1 MGIFDYETECKTI
14 IAGMI
19 ALAISHTAMAD
30 DIKVAVVGAMS
41 GPIAQWGDMEFNGA
55 RQAIKDI
62 NAKGGIKG
70 DKLVGVEYDDA
81 CDPKQA
87 VAVANKIVNDGIK
100 YVIGHLCSS
109 STQPASDIY
118 EDEGILMISPGATN
132 PELTQRGYQHIMRT
146 AGLDSS
152 QGPTAAK
159 YILETVKPQRIAIIH
174 DKQQYGEGL
183 ARSVQDGLKAANA
196 NVVFFDGITAGEKD
210 FSALIARLK
219 KENIDFVYYGG
230 YYPEMGQMLRQARSV
245 GLKTTNP
252 ELTQRGYQHIM
263 RTAGLESSQGPTAAK
278 FILETVNPQRIAI
291 LHDNQQYGEG
301 LARSVQD
308 GLKAANANVVFFD
321 GITAGEKDFS
331 ALIARLKKENIDF
344 VYYGGYYPEMG
355 QMLRQARSVGLK
367 TQFMGPEGVGNAS
380 LSNIAGDAAEGML
393 VTMPKRYDQDPTNQ
407 GIVDALKADKKD
419 PSGPYVWITYAAVQS
434 LATALERTGSDEPLA
449 LVKDLKANGANTVDK
464 KDPSGPYVWITYAAV
479 QSLATALER
488 TGSDEPLA
496 LVKDLKANGANT
508 VIGPLNWDEK
518 GDLKGFDFGVFQW
531 HADGSVSSSGTPTVH
546 PRQPSDH
553 PTARKMRAGLERLPY
568 V

>member
-1 MGIFDYETECKTI
+1 MNIKGKALL
-14 IAGMI
+14 AGCI
-19 ALAISHTAMAD
+19 ALAFSNMALAE

-41 GPIAQWGDMEFNGA
+41 GPVAQYGDQEFTGA
-55 RQAIKDI
+55 EQAVADI

-70 DKLVGVEYDDA
+70 NKLQIVKYDDA

-87 VAVANKIVNDGIK
+87 VAVANKVVNDGIK

-118 EDEGILMISPGATN
+118 EDEGILMITPAATA
-132 PELTQRGYQHIMRT
+132 PELTARGYQLILRT
-146 AGLDSS
+146 TGLDSD

-159 YILETVKPQRIAIIH
+159 YILEKVKPQRIAIVH

-183 ARSVQDGLKAANA
+183 ARAVQDGLKKGNA

-210 FSALIARLK
+210 FSTL
-219 KENIDFVYYGG
+219 V
-230 YYPEMGQMLRQARSV
+230 
-245 GLKTTNP
+245 
-252 ELTQRGYQHIM
+252 
-263 RTAGLESSQGPTAAK
+263 
-278 FILETVNPQRIAI
+278 
-291 LHDNQQYGEG
+291 
-301 LARSVQD
+301 
-308 GLKAANANVVFFD
+308 
-321 GITAGEKDFS
+321 
-331 ALIARLKKENIDF
+331 ARLKKENIDF

-393 VTMPKRYDQDPTNQ
+393 VTMPKRYDQDPANK
-407 GIVDALKADKKD
+407 GIVDALKA
-419 PSGPYVWITYAAVQS
+419 
-434 LATALERTGSDEPLA
+434 
-449 LVKDLKANGANTVDK
+449 DK

-531 HADGSVSSSGTPTVH
+531 HADGSS
-546 PRQPSDH
+546 
-553 PTARKMRAGLERLPY
+553 TAAK
-568 V
+568 

>member
-1 MGIFDYETECKTI
+1 MKRNAKPI

-132 PELTQRGYQHIMRT
+132 PELTQRGYQYIMRT

-245 GLKTTNP
+245 GLKT
-252 ELTQRGYQHIM
+252 
-263 RTAGLESSQGPTAAK
+263 
-278 FILETVNPQRIAI
+278 
-291 LHDNQQYGEG
+291 
-301 LARSVQD
+301 
-308 GLKAANANVVFFD
+308 
-321 GITAGEKDFS
+321 
-331 ALIARLKKENIDF
+331 
-344 VYYGGYYPEMG
+344 
-355 QMLRQARSVGLK
+355 
-367 TQFMGPEGVGNAS
+367 QFMG
-380 LSNIAGDAAEGML
+380 
-393 VTMPKRYDQDPTNQ
+393 QDPANK
-407 GIVDALKADKKD
+407 GIVDALKA
-419 PSGPYVWITYAAVQS
+419 
-434 LATALERTGSDEPLA
+434 
-449 LVKDLKANGANTVDK
+449 DK

-531 HADGSVSSSGTPTVH
+531 HADGSS
-546 PRQPSDH
+546 
-553 PTARKMRAGLERLPY
+553 TAAK
-568 V
+568 